1 MKNDSKAHGPT
12 YVVFGFLLFGMGS
25 SLFSLFS
32 QYNLPLELINR
43 QNLTE
48 WMEILKT
55 VVDRDVPPVRNLY
68 CLILISNI
76 SIKRLSV

>member
-1 MKNDSKAHGPT
+1 MND
-12 YVVFGFLLFGMGS
+12 FLICFL
-25 SLFSLFS
+25 

-55 VVDRDVPPVRNLY
+55 VVDRDVPPVRRRNKFSLP
-68 CLILISNI
+68 
-76 SIKRLSV
+76 

>member
-1 MKNDSKAHGPT
+1 MKLLC
-12 YVVFGFLLFGMGS
+12 FGSHDLIGLFL
-25 SLFSLFS
+25 

-55 VVDRDVPPVRNLY
+55 VVDRDVPPVRMCSDYNA
-68 CLILISNI
+68 CCVSAQHG
-76 SIKRLSV
+76 SVVALLVLVSVRQ

>member
-1 MKNDSKAHGPT
+1 MTDLPP
-12 YVVFGFLLFGMGS
+12 
-25 SLFSLFS
+25 

-55 VVDRDVPPVRNLY
+55 VVDRDVPPVDIAEYSFLTFT
-68 CLILISNI
+68 SNVRKLSDRAI
-76 SIKRLSV
+76 VVVERCRKRRK

>member
-1 MKNDSKAHGPT
+1 MQ
-12 YVVFGFLLFGMGS
+12 LLGRWTLCSNFITIKIS
-25 SLFSLFS
+25 FVTNLPP

-55 VVDRDVPPVRNLY
+55 VVDRNVPPVD
-68 CLILISNI
+68 IAE
-76 SIKRLSV
+76 

>member
-1 MKNDSKAHGPT
+1 MTTNA
-12 YVVFGFLLFGMGS
+12 S
-25 SLFSLFS
+25 SLMNLWNVTL

-55 VVDRDVPPVRNLY
+55 VVDRDVPPVKKNKTKFHDLH
-68 CLILISNI
+68 I
-76 SIKRLSV
+76 

>member
-1 MKNDSKAHGPT
+1 MIGL
-12 YVVFGFLLFGMGS
+12 FL
-25 SLFSLFS
+25 

-55 VVDRDVPPVRNLY
+55 VVDRDVPPVRIALFIMHVVFG
-68 CLILISNI
+68 LTWVF
-76 SIKRLSV
+76 SIVAGLVVMVF

>member
-1 MKNDSKAHGPT
+1 MSALIREVKTDFCSCP
-12 YVVFGFLLFGMGS
+12 
-25 SLFSLFS
+25 

-55 VVDRDVPPVRNLY
+55 VVDRDVPPVRT
-68 CLILISNI
+68 
-76 SIKRLSV
+76 

>member
-1 MKNDSKAHGPT
+1 MCNTRST
-12 YVVFGFLLFGMGS
+12 FLPPP
-25 SLFSLFS
+25 

-55 VVDRDVPPVRNLY
+55 VVDRDVPPVKTLQV
-68 CLILISNI
+68 LS
-76 SIKRLSV
+76 RLTKCGAV

>member
-1 MKNDSKAHGPT
+1 MNLWN
-12 YVVFGFLLFGMGS
+12 V
-25 SLFSLFS
+25 SL

-55 VVDRDVPPVRNLY
+55 VVDRDVPPVKKKTVSRASH
-68 CLILISNI
+68 LICVS
-76 SIKRLSV
+76 SWSV

>member
-1 MKNDSKAHGPT
+1 M
-12 YVVFGFLLFGMGS
+12 
-25 SLFSLFS
+25 SL

-55 VVDRDVPPVRNLY
+55 VVDRDVP
-68 CLILISNI
+68 
-76 SIKRLSV
+76 SVKKKL

>member
-1 MKNDSKAHGPT
+1 M
-12 YVVFGFLLFGMGS
+12 FL
-25 SLFSLFS
+25 

-55 VVDRDVPPVRNLY
+55 VVDRDVP
-68 CLILISNI
+68 
-76 SIKRLSV
+76 SVKKKKL

>member
-1 MKNDSKAHGPT
+1 MLGLICGVIRINWLSP
-12 YVVFGFLLFGMGS
+12 
-25 SLFSLFS
+25 

-55 VVDRDVPPVRNLY
+55 VVDRDVPLVSRPGEFL
-68 CLILISNI
+68 LHLQ
-76 SIKRLSV
+76 